1 MRESLVRATDWL
13 IIPVSLGMVIF
24 HVHNIIYPYLSPVQ
38 AQNVHLCF
46 GLSLIFLT
54 GARNASHWCAAAL
67 SLLFLTVSLAAS
79 AYIGFGFEEL
89 QNRIGLA
96 TPTDTIVG
104 VLMILVILEAAR
116 RSFGLAIPAVAIG
129 MLLYAYF
136 GSYMPGFLQHA
147 GFSFARLIGNVTTYL
162 TGAFSGLLQISATI
176 IAIFMIFGGILG
188 SSGASNYFVKL
199 ALRLGRRLRSGPA
212 LAAVVASA
220 LFGSVNGSPVANV
233 STTGIF
239 TIPLMTRHGYSPRF
253 ASATEAVASTGG
265 TLMPPVMGVAAFL
278 MASITGIPYLEIAGH
293 ALIPAFIYF
302 LSVGLAIHLRSVR
315 LDLKPA
321 PVTAS
326 RDPATAAFF
335 EGMTFFLPFALI
347 ITLMLM
353 RYPVSYAALV
363 GLTSLVFLVVARS
376 ALQTIGW
383 LPVPETVSAA
393 EAASSADSVAASA
406 PQPLIRQIIDGARD
420 GARGAARIAAVCAA
434 LGIIVHAFT
443 MTGLAGRIVHG
454 MTGLSGDHIIAA
466 MLVVAA
472 VSILFG
478 LGVPTA
484 GSYVI
489 VAILGAPVLTGLDV
503 PVVAAHMFVLY
514 FTMLSGLTPPVGATV
529 IVASQIARTGY
540 WLSAA
545 TALRLALPGFIMP
558 VIYVFEPGI
567 LGIGDPTTIAVTATS
582 VIVGMYALTGA
593 FEGFLIVAC
602 RFHER
607 VALFVAAAA
616 LLAGGVV
623 STTISAVGLAILA
636 VVAALH
642 YRRRRP
648 GLAPDQHGHHAKHIS

>member
-1 MRESLVRATDWL
+1 MRYSLVRAVDWL
-13 IIPVSLGMVIF
+13 IIPVSIGMVIF
-24 HVHNIIYPYLSPVQ
+24 HIHNILSPFLSPVA
-38 AQNVHLCF
+38 AQNIHLAF
-46 GLSLIFLT
+46 AFSLIFLV
-54 GARNASHWCAAAL
+54 AMRNARHWLTATIPL
-67 SLLFLTVSLAAS
+67 VFLVAGLAVTT
-79 AYIGFGFEEL
+79 YIGFGFEDL
-89 QNRIGLA
+89 QNRIGIA
-96 TPTDTIVG
+96 TRTDTLIG
-104 VLMILVILEAAR
+104 VLMIAVILEATR
-116 RSFGLAIPAVAIG
+116 RSFGLAIPIVTLG

-136 GSYMPGFLQHA
+136 GSYMPGFLEHA

-162 TGAFSGLLQISATI
+162 TGAFSGLLQISVTI
-176 IAIFMIFGGILG
+176 IAIFMIFGGFLG

-212 LAAVVASA
+212 LAAVIASA

-239 TIPLMTRHGYSPRF
+239 TIPLMTRHGFSPRF

-293 ALIPAFIYF
+293 ALIPALIYF
-302 LSVGLAIHLRSVR
+302 ISVGLAIHLRSMR
-315 LDLKPA
+315 LGLKPKTLA
-321 PVTAS
+321 PS
-326 RDPATAAFF
+326 NDPVLVAAF
-335 EGMTFFLPFALI
+335 EGLTFFLPFGLI

-353 RYPVSYAALV
+353 RYPVSYAALMGLISLV
-363 GLTSLVFLVVARS
+363 GLVVVRS
-376 ALQTIGW
+376 FLQTVGW
-383 LPVPETVSAA
+383 LQAPETVAPDVPESVVPA
-393 EAASSADSVAASA
+393 EAA
-406 PQPLIRQIIDGARD
+406 PPPKPLLWQIIEGARD
-420 GARGAARIAAVCAA
+420 GARGAAQIGAVCAS

-454 MTGLSGDHIIAA
+454 MAGLSGDHIIGA

-489 VAILGAPVLTGLDV
+489 VAILGAPILTGMDV

-540 WLSAA
+540 WPAAA
-545 TALRLALPGFIMP
+545 TAMRLALPGFIMP
-558 VIYVFEPGI
+558 VLYVFEPAI
-567 LGIGDPTTIAVTATS
+567 LGIGDPATIALTAAS
-582 VIVGMYALTGA
+582 VLLGIYALTGA
-593 FEGFLIVAC
+593 VEGFLLVAC
-602 RFHER
+602 RAHER
-607 VALFVAAAA
+607 LALVFAAAA

-623 STTISAVGLAILA
+623 GPLLAALGLVILLA
-636 VVAALH
+636 VATLQ
-642 YRRRRP
+642 YRRRQP
-648 GLAPDQHGHHAKHIS
+648 DPAAGLA